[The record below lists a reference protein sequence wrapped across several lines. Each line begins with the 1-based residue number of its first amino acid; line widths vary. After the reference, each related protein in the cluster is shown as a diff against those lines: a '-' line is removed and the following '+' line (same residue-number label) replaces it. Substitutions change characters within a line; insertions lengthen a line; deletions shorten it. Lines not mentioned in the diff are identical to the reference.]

1 MKKPEKVTCCLIIF
15 TLSPENFFFVV
26 KIDKKEM
33 LKRMFKGFK

>member
-15 TLSPENFFFVV
+15 TLSPENFFVV
-26 KIDKKEM
+26 KIEKKEM